1 MSGRHG
7 GSVPAARP
15 RARRALFV
23 FLILFVSSGYFFPRW
38 GRTDWAA
45 SARADLV
52 FAVADRGV
60 LHIDDY
66 HENTGDKALYAGHY
80 YAVGSIGPS
89 LLALP
94 AYLAVRPLLDRVR
107 SPDRRERLALY
118 AMTLFAVSLP
128 AALLGVAVYAFAC
141 RFASG
146 RSAFVL
152 ALVYGLGTV
161 AFPYSKALFQ
171 HQVSAFG
178 LFVGFYLL
186 WRVVREGATGWRV
199 PVAGALFGLAAISE
213 YPVALF
219 AGLVFLW
226 AVAEARDRRALA
238 GVVLGGLP
246 LLLLLAAYDYAIF
259 GTPFPVGY
267 RYHVEY
273 HGMHARGFM
282 GIAEPRWDAL
292 VGVTVSP
299 YRGLFWLSPVLLL
312 ALPGL
317 RRLWRTAGERRT
329 AALLAAVIAGFLLY
343 VGSYGYWWGGDAI
356 GPRFLVPAVPFL
368 VLAVAA
374 AIDDWLA
381 RPVTLGVFT
390 GLTAWSLINV
400 WAQSVAGQQY
410 PPYEFRGAVVTN
422 PTFQWAIPLLREG
435 DVARNIGH
443 LLGLQ
448 GIASVLPLLALLG
461 LLLVAAREGRGG
473 QGIQDPSLR
482 PG

>member
-1 MSGRHG
+1 
-7 GSVPAARP
+7 
-15 RARRALFV
+15 
-23 FLILFVSSGYFFPRW
+23 
-38 GRTDWAA
+38 
-45 SARADLV
+45 
-52 FAVADRGV
+52 
-60 LHIDDY
+60 
-66 HENTGDKALYAGHY
+66 
-80 YAVGSIGPS
+80 
-89 LLALP
+89 
-94 AYLAVRPLLDRVR
+94 
-107 SPDRRERLALY
+107 
-118 AMTLFAVSLP
+118 
-128 AALLGVAVYAFAC
+128 
-141 RFASG
+141 
-146 RSAFVL
+146 
-152 ALVYGLGTV
+152 
-161 AFPYSKALFQ
+161 
-171 HQVSAFG
+171 
-178 LFVGFYLL
+178 
-186 WRVVREGATGWRV
+186 
-199 PVAGALFGLAAISE
+199 
-213 YPVALF
+213 
-219 AGLVFLW
+219 
-226 AVAEARDRRALA
+226 
-238 GVVLGGLP
+238 
-246 LLLLLAAYDYAIF
+246 
-259 GTPFPVGY
+259 
-267 RYHVEY
+267 
-273 HGMHARGFM
+273 
-282 GIAEPRWDAL
+282 
-292 VGVTVSP
+292 
-299 YRGLFWLSPVLLL
+299 VLLL

-317 RRLWRTAGERRT
+317 RRLWRTAGERRP

-368 VLAVAA
+368 VLAAAA